1 MSLPMPNEFPDYL
14 DVDYEDGDDED
25 PADYPHVNDKIEKAI
40 EITRKGLEEYENPVV
55 MWTGGKDSTL
65 TLYFVKEVA
74 EQYDLEVPP
83 VVFIDHYQHFDELI
97 DFVEHWA
104 DEWDLDVIW
113 ARNTDVGD
121 YVEEHD
127 LEPGDDIPIDELSE
141 HNQHHVREILE
152 YEEDAFPFLLDTYVG
167 NHLLKTVALN
177 DAIEEHDVDGIISGI
192 RWDEQESRAD
202 ETFFSPRHDPDI
214 YPPHDRIQTIL
225 QFDEAA
231 VWEAFWNFVV
241 PDTVEAFPDEGHVPE
256 TDDDLPEG
264 VEQEDIPVS
273 PKYFAGF
280 RSLGSEVSTD
290 KAAEE
295 PAWQQDLDTTTE
307 RAGRA
312 QDKEDL
318 MERLRDLGYM

>member
-1 MSLPMPNEFPDYL
+1 MSAFPDYL
-14 DVDYEDGDDED
+14 DVDYSDGEGEE
-25 PADYPHVNDKIEKAI
+25 PEDYPSIEHKIEKAI
-40 EITRKGLEEYENPVV
+40 EVTKTGLEQYENPVV

-74 EQYDLEVPP
+74 EQHDLDVPP

-97 DFVEHWA
+97 DFCKHWA

-113 ARNTDVGD
+113 ARNTDVGE
-121 YVEEHD
+121 YVDENG
-127 LEPGDDIPIDELSE
+127 LTPGDDIPVEALSE
-141 HNQHHVREILE
+141 HNQHHIRNLLE
-152 YEEDAFPFLLDTYVG
+152 YEEDTFPFLLDTYVG

-177 DAIEEHDVDGIISGI
+177 DALEEYDVDGVISGV
-192 RWDEQESRAD
+192 RWDEQEARAD

-214 YPPHDRIQTIL
+214 YPPHDRIQPIL
-225 QFDEAA
+225 QFAEPD
-231 VWEAFWNFVV
+231 VWDAFWNFVV
-241 PDTVEAFPDEGHVPE
+241 PETVEGYPAGHVPQNDE
-256 TDDDLPEG
+256 DLPEG
-264 VEQEDIPVS
+264 LTMADIPVS

-290 KAAEE
+290 KSADE
-295 PAWQQDLDTTTE
+295 PAWLQDMENTTE

>member
-1 MSLPMPNEFPDYL
+1 MSAFPDYL
-14 DVDYEDGDDED
+14 DVDYTDGEGES
-25 PADYPHVNDKIEKAI
+25 PEDYPSIEHKIEKAI
-40 EITRKGLEEYENPVV
+40 EVTKTGLEQYRNPVV

-74 EQYDLEVPP
+74 ERFDLEVPP

-97 DFVEHWA
+97 DFVKHWA

-121 YVEEHD
+121 YVEEHG
-127 LEPGDDIPIDELSE
+127 LTPGDDVPVDALSE
-141 HNQHHVREILE
+141 HNQHHIRNLLE
-152 YEEDAFPFLLDTYVG
+152 YEEDTFPFLLDTYVG

-177 DAIEEHDVDGIISGI
+177 DALEEYDVDGVISGV
-192 RWDEQESRAD
+192 RWDEQEARAD

-214 YPPHDRIQTIL
+214 YPPHDRIQPIL
-225 QFDEAA
+225 QFAEPD
-231 VWEAFWNFVV
+231 VWDAFWNFVV
-241 PDTVEAFPDEGHVPE
+241 PETVAGYPAGHVPQSDE
-256 TDDDLPEG
+256 DLPEG
-264 VEQEDIPVS
+264 LSMADIPVS

-290 KAAEE
+290 KSADE
-295 PAWQQDLDTTTE
+295 PAWLQDMENTTE

-318 MERLRDLGYM
+318 MKRLRDLGYM